1 MTYAIRISPAAE
13 AAILAQARYIAIDQQ
28 APLNAVRWLQSMFDA
43 ADGLDEYPRRYPL
56 AAENDRRSY
65 EIRQLNVAGHILLFT
80 ILEETQTV
88 WVIGYRH
95 GRMISCADD
104 LPGTL
109 PDESE

>member
-1 MTYAIRISPAAE
+1 MTYAVRISPAAE

-65 EIRQLNVAGHILLFT
+65 EIR
-80 ILEETQTV
+80 
-88 WVIGYRH
+88 
-95 GRMISCADD
+95 
-104 LPGTL
+104 
-109 PDESE
+109 